1 MKWIPHAKLGRDH
14 EVASRLRATVRRSR
28 LRLPRF
34 LHRRGWLHRRHLLMF
49 VLAAVI
55 VGLIAAL
62 FAIGI
67 RWATA
72 TFDRMA
78 TARPWLPFLVCPTG
92 LAVIAFLTRT
102 VFPGAQGSGIP
113 QAMAGLRMSNPYQV
127 DRLLS
132 WRIAIGKL
140 ILVLAGFLSGASI
153 GKEGPIV
160 QIGCSVMNNI
170 GRIGMPRTAELQ
182 RLLIAAGGAAGIA
195 GIFNAPLAGA
205 IFAIEE
211 MSHRYDAVTGRSV
224 LASAML
230 SGLALFAV
238 FGASAYF
245 GTSNALLPFGPIWL
259 IILPAGLVGGLAGGL
274 FAQIL
279 VRPTRFLPGAV
290 SRFAHHHPVMFAF
303 CCGLAV
309 AFFGWLSGGLVFDAS
324 YDQARAAVHGTV
336 LLPMSFAPLK
346 WAANL
351 ASYLSGIP
359 GGIFSPALAVGAG
372 IGAVLQRLL
381 MLLHLAPAM
390 PVGAVAM
397 IGMAAYFSGLVQSPI
412 TAAAIVV
419 EMTNDLNMTVAVGLA
434 AGLGAVCSKLICPVP
449 VYEALARQFF
459 AAVAEREPAP
469 AVRVHRRRR
478 RHFFK

>member
-1 MKWIPHAKLGRDH
+1 
-14 EVASRLRATVRRSR
+14 
-28 LRLPRF
+28 
-34 LHRRGWLHRRHLLMF
+34 MF

-72 TFDRMA
+72 VFDRMQ

-92 LAVIAFLTRT
+92 LAVIVFLTRT

-113 QAMAGLRMSNPYQV
+113 QAMAGLRMPNPHQV

-140 ILVLAGFLSGASI
+140 LLVWAGFLAGASI

-170 GRIGMPRTAELQ
+170 GRIGMPRTAGLQ

-195 GIFNAPLAGA
+195 GIFNAPIAGA
-205 IFAIEE
+205 VFAIEE
-211 MSHRYDAVTGRSV
+211 MAHHYDAVTGRSV

-230 SGLALFAV
+230 SGLVLFAL

-245 GTSNALLPFGPIWL
+245 GTSDALLPFGAMWL
-259 IILPAGLVGGLAGGL
+259 IILPVGLVGGLAGGL
-274 FAQIL
+274 FGQIL
-279 VRPTRFLPGAV
+279 AYPTRLLPGV
-290 SRFAHHHPVMFAF
+290 INRFAHRHPVMFAF
-303 CCGLAV
+303 GCGLVV
-309 AFFGWLSGGLVFDAS
+309 ALLGWLSGGRVFDAS
-324 YDQARAAVHGTV
+324 YAEARAAVHGAV
-336 LLPMSFAPLK
+336 LLPMSFAALK

-359 GGIFSPALAVGAG
+359 GGIFSPALAVGVG
-372 IGAVLQRLL
+372 IGALAERLL
-381 MLLHLAPAM
+381 MLLHLAPVM
-390 PVGAVAM
+390 PTAAIAM

-412 TAAAIVV
+412 TAAVIVI
-419 EMTNDLNMTVAVGLA
+419 EMTNDLDMTVAVGLA
-434 AGLGAVCSKLICPVP
+434 AGLGAICSKLVCPVP

-459 AAVAEREPAP
+459 AAVAEPHPAQVP
-469 AVRVHRRRR
+469 PRGQLL
-478 RHFFK
+478 K

>member
-1 MKWIPHAKLGRDH
+1 
-14 EVASRLRATVRRSR
+14 
-28 LRLPRF
+28 
-34 LHRRGWLHRRHLLMF
+34 MF
-49 VLAAVI
+49 VLAALI

-113 QAMAGLRMSNPYQV
+113 QAMAGLRMPNPRQV

-140 ILVLAGFLSGASI
+140 ILVMAGFLSGASI

-170 GRIGMPRTAELQ
+170 GRIGMPRTPGLQ

-195 GIFNAPLAGA
+195 GIFNAPFAGA

-211 MSHRYDAVTGRSV
+211 MSHHYDAVTGRSV
-224 LASAML
+224 LAAAML
-230 SGLALFAV
+230 SGLVLFV
-238 FGASAYF
+238 LFGASAYF
-245 GTSNALLPFGPIWL
+245 GSSDAILPFGPIWL

-279 VRPTRFLPGAV
+279 IRPTRFLPGAV
-290 SRFAHHHPVMFAF
+290 NRFAHRRPVAFAF
-303 CCGLAV
+303 GCGLAV
-309 AFFGWLSGGLVFDAS
+309 ALLGWLSGGRVFDAS
-324 YDQARAAVHGTV
+324 YDQARAAVHGAV

-351 ASYLSGIP
+351 VSYLSGIP

-372 IGAVLQRLL
+372 IGAILQRLL

-390 PVGAVAM
+390 PTAAIAM

-412 TAAAIVV
+412 TAAVIVI
-419 EMTNDLNMTVAVGLA
+419 EMTNDLDMTVAVGLA
-434 AGLGAVCSKLICPVP
+434 AGLGAICSKLICPVP
-449 VYEALARQFF
+449 VYEAMARQFF
-459 AAVAEREPAP
+459 AAVAEPHPNPVPARRP
-469 AVRVHRRRR
+469 RRR
-478 RHFFK
+478 FFT

>member
-1 MKWIPHAKLGRDH
+1 MERIPKAGLGRDDDA
-14 EVASRLRATVRRSR
+14 ASLVWRVVRWPR
-28 LRLPRF
+28 LRLPRW

-49 VLAAVI
+49 VVAALV
-55 VGLIAAL
+55 VGVIAAL
-62 FAIGI
+62 FTIGI

-72 TFDRMA
+72 TFHRMEI
-78 TARPWLPFLVCPTG
+78 ARPWLPFIVCPVG
-92 LAVIAFLTRT
+92 LAVIVFLTRS

-113 QAMAGLRMSNPYQV
+113 QAMAGLRMPNPHQV

-140 ILVLAGFLSGASI
+140 LLVMAGFLSGASI

-170 GRIGMPRTAELQ
+170 GRIGMPRTVGLQ

-195 GIFNAPLAGA
+195 GAFNAPLAGA

-211 MSHRYDAVTGRSV
+211 MAHRYDAVTGRSV
-224 LASAML
+224 LAAAML
-230 SGLALFAV
+230 SGFALFAV

-245 GTSNALLPFGPIWL
+245 GTSDAFMPLGPIWL
-259 IILPAGLVGGLAGGL
+259 IILPAGIVGGLAGGL

-279 VRPTRFLPGAV
+279 VRPQRFLPGAV
-290 SRFAHHHPVMFAF
+290 NRFAHRHPIMFAF
-303 CCGLAV
+303 GCGLAI
-309 AFFGWLSGGLVFDAS
+309 AFLGWLSGGLVFDAS

-346 WAANL
+346 WAANIV
-351 ASYLSGIP
+351 SYLSGIP
-359 GGIFSPALAVGAG
+359 GGIFSPALAVGVG
-372 IGAVLQRLL
+372 IGAILQRLV

-390 PVGAVAM
+390 PVGAIAM
-397 IGMAAYFSGLVQSPI
+397 IGMAGYFSGVVQSPI
-412 TAAAIVV
+412 TAAVIVV
-419 EMTNDLNMTVAVGLA
+419 EMTNDPNMTVAVGLA
-434 AGLGAVCSKLICPVP
+434 AGIGAVCSRLICPVP
-449 VYEALARQFF
+449 VYEAMARQFF
-459 AAVAEREPAP
+459 AAVAEPEPSRNLP
-469 AVRVHRRRR
+469 RRPRR